1 MNWITNSIINCL
13 MRKTNMLL
21 WATSFVCVALV
32 SGCAKVNTGD
42 PTEENVPS
50 ENIVVLQATAN
61 ENDTKAELAL
71 DGGAFSW
78 NTTDRI
84 AVATSAGYKAST
96 SEAVV
101 SGADASFSVDLG
113 GATLN
118 TNAFAL
124 YPHTLVMNAAG
135 TASLED
141 CDISH
146 DGDGD
151 VLVVHL
157 PATYA
162 IDDVTSPKVPCPMIA
177 SNVAEGTMLFKQ
189 LCTILCVKVNSVPS
203 SAKSLVFDF
212 NGKKVSGRF
221 EIAANPTPGTSSIVA
236 DDNDSFDTITVT
248 GLNNADWTDGLIIN
262 LPIPTGVASTN
273 EFTTVKVTAKNS
285 SSETVLEMTR
295 PIKVGENWV
304 PARAT
309 RRKIVAS
316 LPAFSVGNS
325 KRVHIAKSN
334 LQLSRPDMLQTWAY
348 YQAQGLLTWSFMPKS
363 WSRETDTDI
372 EVDYANKTA
381 VRSFSWG
388 TSGHNF
394 NAGKDPEEYV
404 YGTYYQPWNTPD
416 GDENINDEVRL
427 GSDFGPKGTN
437 LNLTGTFAY
446 GDWGRKICGEDD
458 TALDDHS
465 GYGFSKDWRLLTGPE
480 AQFLFGKV
488 RKPNDK
494 YTDPGDAEPGDGGI
508 YTKRFH
514 NWGFGY
520 INTDAEDEAD
530 RVSGLIILPDY
541 FVDPSGIF
549 VKANR
554 DATTS
559 TTANRFTED
568 QWALMEAAG
577 AAFLPSSIRI
587 LRKQNNE
594 TGVQCGLGIFAWTST
609 GRGEGNTTHASFIN
623 VSGNYNNAKLYPYDE
638 TANRRNGLPV
648 RLIRDLN

>member
-1 MNWITNSIINCL
+1 MNWITNSIINCR

-21 WATSFVCVALV
+21 WATSFVCVAIF
-32 SGCAKVNTGD
+32 SGCTKVNTD
-42 PTEENVPS
+42 DSIEENVPS

-135 TASLED
+135 TVPLED
-141 CDISH
+141 CDKDH
-146 DGDGD
+146 DGNDD
-151 VLVVHL
+151 NLVVYL
-157 PATYA
+157 PDTYT
-162 IDDVTSPKVPCPMIA
+162 IGDVTSPKVPCPMIA
-177 SNVAEGTMLFKQ
+177 RNVAEGTMEFKQ
-189 LCTILCVKVNSVPS
+189 LCAMLCIKVNSVPK

-236 DDNDSFDTITVT
+236 DDNDSFDTIIVT
-248 GLNNADWTDGLIIN
+248 GLDNKGWTDGLIIN

-295 PIKVGENWV
+295 PIKVGANWV

-316 LPAFSVGNS
+316 LPAFSVGDS

-334 LQLSRPDMLQTWAY
+334 LKLHRPETET
-348 YQAQGLLTWSFMPKS
+348 GKS
-363 WSRETDTDI
+363 W
-372 EVDYANKTA
+372 EVSWAAGKCTWEFMENAWSILGIAEISIDNINEID
-381 VRSFSWG
+381 VCHPSWG
-388 TSGHNF
+388 ASGYNF
-394 NAGKDPEEYV
+394 NSGIEEEEDYIYGKYYLPW
-404 YGTYYQPWNTPD
+404 GTISGVHT
-416 GDENINDEVRL
+416 
-427 GSDFGPKGTN
+427 DFGPKDGPEGPKS
-437 LNLTGTFAY
+437 LTGDFAY
-446 GDWGRKICGEDD
+446 GDWGVYACALQGS
-458 TALDDHS
+458 LDD
-465 GYGFSKDWRLLTGPE
+465 GYGAFSTWRLPTKEE
-480 AQFLFGKV
+480 AFFLFGMTA
-488 RKPNDK
+488 ND
-494 YTDPGDAEPGDGGI
+494 TDATEESDTR
-508 YTKRFH
+508 YSKRLH
-514 NWGFGY
+514 NWGFG
-520 INTDAEDEAD
+520 
-530 RVSGLIILPDY
+530 RVNGVNGIIFVPDY
-541 FVDPSGIF
+541 FVDPTGIF
-549 VKANR
+549 YKTNAKIWPGGYSADRNVFESA
-554 DATTS
+554 
-559 TTANRFTED
+559 

-577 AAFLPSSIRI
+577 AAFFPQGGLRQSSNDGHHRI
-587 LRKQNNE
+587 IK
-594 TGVQCGLGIFAWTST
+594 TSGAGYDYWTSSS
-609 GRGEGNTTHASFIN
+609 THATVGNMMRFYP
-623 VSGNYNNAKLYPYDE
+623 SGAGWYVVIS
-638 TANRRNGLPV
+638 TGTSRMGGANI
-648 RLIRDLN
+648 RLVRDLN

>member
-1 MNWITNSIINCL
+1 MNWITNSIINCR

-21 WATSFVCVALV
+21 WATSFVCVAIF
-32 SGCAKVNTGD
+32 SGCTKVNTD
-42 PTEENVPS
+42 DSIEENVPS

-101 SGADASFSVDLG
+101 SGENASFSVDLG
-113 GATLN
+113 DATLN

-141 CDISH
+141 CNPSH

-162 IDDVTSPKVPCPMIA
+162 IGDVTSPKVPCPMIA
-177 SNVAEGTMLFKQ
+177 RNVAEGTMEFKQ
-189 LCTILCVKVNSVPS
+189 LCAMLCIKVNSVPA

-236 DDNDSFDTITVT
+236 DDNDSFDTIIVT
-248 GLNNADWTDGLIIN
+248 GLDNKGWTDGLIIN
-262 LPIPTGVASTN
+262 FPIPTGVASTN

-295 PIKVGENWV
+295 PIKVGANWV

-316 LPAFSVGNS
+316 LPAFSVSDS

-334 LQLSRPDMLQTWAY
+334 LQLSRPDMDKTWAE
-348 YQAQGLLTWSFMPKS
+348 YQALDELTWSFLPEA
-363 WSRETDTDI
+363 WSRETDIDM
-372 EVDYANKTA
+372 EVDYVNKS
-381 VRSFSWG
+381 VIRCFSWG
-388 TSGHNF
+388 ATGHNF
-394 NAGKDPEEYV
+394 NAGKAPEEYV

-416 GDENINDEVRL
+416 GDEIKSASARK
-427 GSDFGPKGTN
+427 GSDFGPIGTSTT
-437 LNLTGTFAY
+437 LTEDFAL
-446 GDWGRKICGEDD
+446 GDWGKKICEGGK
-458 TALDDHS
+458 TLDD
-465 GYGFSKDWRLLTGPE
+465 GYGASSQWRLFTGAE
-480 AQFLFGKV
+480 SLYLFGKTSSPTWDGTTV
-488 RKPNDK
+488 
-494 YTDPGDAEPGDGGI
+494 TSSGDAEEGTVC
-508 YTKRFH
+508 YERRH
-514 NWGFGY
+514 NLWTICKVNSVIGLLFVPDHFVNPTTVSVKWASFYPQGKDAGAT
-520 INTDAEDEAD
+520 ISAED
-530 RVSGLIILPDY
+530 
-541 FVDPSGIF
+541 
-549 VKANR
+549 
-554 DATTS
+554 
-559 TTANRFTED
+559 
-568 QWALMEAAG
+568 WALMEAAG
-577 AAFLPSSIRI
+577 AAFLPSSTRV
-587 LRKQNNE
+587 LRKNAAS
-594 TGVQCGLGIFAWTST
+594 GLAPDYFFGYWTST
-609 GRGEGNTTHASFIN
+609 GSTTQKTHAVGLSAGGQI
-623 VSGNYNNAKLYPYDE
+623 SGPIKVDPA
-638 TANRRNGLPV
+638 TASCNRRNGLAV
-648 RLIRDLN
+648 RLVRDLN

>member
-1 MNWITNSIINCL
+1 MNRITNSIINCR

-21 WATSFVCVALV
+21 WATSFVCVAIF
-32 SGCAKVNTGD
+32 SGCAKVNIDD
-42 PTEENVPS
+42 PIEENVPS

-71 DGGAFSW
+71 ADGAFSW

-96 SEAVV
+96 GAAVV
-101 SGADASFSVDLG
+101 SGANASFSVDLDD
-113 GATLN
+113 ATLN

-135 TASLED
+135 TAPLED
-141 CDISH
+141 CDKNH
-146 DGDGD
+146 DGYDD
-151 VLVVHL
+151 NLVVYL
-157 PATYA
+157 PDTYT
-162 IDDVTSPKVPCPMIA
+162 IGDVTSPKVPCPMIA
-177 SNVAEGTMLFKQ
+177 RNVAEGTMEFKQ
-189 LCTILCVKVNSVPS
+189 LCAILCVKVNSVPS

-236 DDNDSFDTITVT
+236 DDNDSFDTITIT
-248 GLNNADWTDGLIIN
+248 GLDNKDWIDGLIIN

-273 EFTTVKVTAKNS
+273 VFTTVKVTAKNS
-285 SSETVLEMTR
+285 LSETVLEMTR

-316 LPAFSVGNS
+316 LPAFSVS
-325 KRVHIAKSN
+325 DDVRVHIAKSN
-334 LQLSRPDMLQTWAY
+334 LQLTRPDTDKTWAY

-394 NAGKDPEEYV
+394 NATTPNS
-404 YGTYYQPWNTPD
+404 YGAYYQPWNTAD
-416 GDENINDEVRL
+416 GDESKNKEARL

-488 RKPNDK
+488 RKPNDN
-494 YTDPGDAEPGDGGI
+494 YSDPGDAEPGDGGI

-530 RVSGLIILPDY
+530 RVRGLIILPDY

-554 DATTS
+554 NATTS
-559 TTANRFTED
+559 TTANRFTKD

-577 AAFLPSSIRI
+577 AAFLPVSIRI
-587 LRKQNNE
+587 LRKQNNT
-594 TGVQCGLGIFAWTST
+594 TGVQCGSGIYAWTST
-609 GRGEGNTTHASFIN
+609 GRGEGNTTHASFID
-623 VSGNYNNAKLYPYDE
+623 VSGNYDNAKLYPYDE